1 MDKNIINSMKHPP
14 IRAERYKRHLS
25 LEHFGKEGQRKIA
38 GARVLVIGA
47 GGLGSPALLYLAA
60 AGVRTIGIA
69 DKDVVDIS
77 NLQRQVIYT
86 TADIGKNKAEMGAI
100 RVHELNPDVTPIV
113 HAHSITPANIRPV
126 IEAYDFVIDGT
137 DTFDAKFF
145 INDACVAKGIPY
157 VHAGVVAYEGQVM
170 TVLPGQ
176 SACYRCIF
184 KKPPDQNLNAPE
196 HLGTFGPVPGII
208 GGIQATEALKFI
220 TGIGDLLSNR
230 LLTYNALS
238 MMFRT
243 IPLKKQPRCSACGA

>member
-1 MDKNIINSMKHPP
+1 MKHE
-14 IRAERYKRHLS
+14 IIHAERYKRHLS

-38 GARVLVIGA
+38 GAKVLVIGA

-60 AGVRTIGIA
+60 AGVGAIGIA
-69 DKDVVDIS
+69 DGDVVDIS
-77 NLQRQVIYT
+77 NLQRQVIYAT
-86 TADIGKNKAEMGAI
+86 EDIGKNKAEMAAI
-100 RVHELNPDVTPIV
+100 RVHKLNPDATPV
-113 HAHSITPANIRPV
+113 VYAHAITPDNIRPI

-145 INDACVAKGIPY
+145 INDACIATGIPY
-157 VHAGVVAYEGQVM
+157 AHAGVVSYEGQVM

-184 KKPPDQNLNAPE
+184 KRPPSQNLNAPE

-230 LLTYNALS
+230 LLTYNGLS
-238 MMFRT
+238 MTFRT
-243 IPLKKQPRCSACGA
+243 IPLKKQPHCSACAV